1 MGESGSLLAI
11 VAVRPL
17 EGVVARVAIVEVDGA
32 VEVDEGLEVF
42 GAEAIVFDAASVDAV
57 SSDVGEVSLAVLVL
71 RLADVPAAVLIKS
84 LRTQPDAPES
94 NSTLYHV

>member
-1 MGESGSLLAI
+1 
-11 VAVRPL
+11 
-17 EGVVARVAIVEVDGA
+17 VARVAIVEVDGA

-42 GAEAIVFDAASVDAV
+42 GAEAIVVDAASV
-57 SSDVGEVSLAVLVL
+57 VGEDVSLSALRVVLLTVL
-71 RLADVPAAVLIKS
+71 ALLADVPVPALIKS